1 MKLSII
7 VPVYKA
13 ESTLRP
19 CVDSLLAQKLEDY
32 EIILVND
39 GSPDRCQEI
48 IETYERK
55 YPYLVHGIRVENGG
69 QGRARNIGIEAAK
82 GAFLGFVDSD
92 DWVADTM
99 YPELL
104 AAAERERAD
113 VVVCDIMQCYEDG
126 QTVLASAWQ
135 EGKPLASAG
144 SACDKL
150 FRRSVVGEIRFPEG
164 LWYEDLA
171 FSAKLLLRSAK
182 TVHVPQAL
190 YYYRCGL
197 SSTMNNQNAVRN
209 LDMLTIMDQ
218 IGDFLLQEGKGSDR
232 LDYLILGHVLLDSIN
247 RLARQ
252 DNAEKNA
259 VITRMRDYVHR
270 KIPDLA
276 RCPAYQDESRKRRMI
291 MKLNYMGRHE
301 LAKALLSI
309 KKAL

>member
-13 ESTLRP
+13 ENTLRT

-48 IETYERK
+48 IEAYERE
-55 YPYLVHGIRVENGG
+55 YPALVRGICVENGG
-69 QGRARNIGIEAAK
+69 QGRARNIGMENA
-82 GAFLGFVDSD
+82 GGEYLGFVDSD

-99 YPELL
+99 YSELL
-104 AAAERERAD
+104 AAAEREQAD
-113 VVVCDIMQCYEDG
+113 VVVCDILQCYEDG
-126 QTVLASAWQ
+126 HTALSSAWQ

-150 FRRSVVGEIRFPEG
+150 FRRSVVGEVRFPEG

-171 FSAKLLLRSAK
+171 FSAKLLLRSGK

-197 SSTMNNQNAVRN
+197 TSTMNNQNAARN
-209 LDMLTIMDQ
+209 LDMLAIMDQ
-218 IGDFLLQEGKGSDR
+218 IGDFLRQEGKGR
-232 LDYLILGHVLLDSIN
+232 EGLDYLILGHVLLDSIN

-259 VITRMRDYVHR
+259 VITRMRDYVHQ
-270 KIPDLA
+270 KIPDLD
-276 RCPAYQDESRKRRMI
+276 RCPAYRAESRNRRTI
-291 MKLNYMGRHE
+291 MKLNYQGQHE
-301 LAKALLSI
+301 LAKLLLSI